1 LGGFRFAQVSLDEPM
16 KLAIVASHPVQY
28 YAPLFRT
35 LARQLDLTVFY
46 GHRDTNEDQA
56 RAGFG
61 VGFAWDVDLL
71 SGYEYVFLE
80 NTASNPGLGRFGG
93 VDTPEIDARLRNGGF
108 DGLLLLGWYL
118 KSFIQALVAAKR
130 AGIPVM
136 VRGDSQLG
144 TPRSSIKTLMKTAVY
159 PLFLRQF
166 DAALVVGERN
176 RAYWR
181 HYGYPDA
188 RMFDSPHCIDNAW
201 FAERA
206 TPVAR
211 AAVRDRF
218 AIPSET
224 RIALFAGK
232 LLEFKRPGDFIASV
246 AAARARG
253 VPVEAMIAGSGSLES
268 EVRAQALT
276 LGVPLHM
283 LGFCNQ
289 SEMPGA
295 YAAADVL
302 VLPSTGRET
311 WGLVANEALAC
322 GCPVILSDAV
332 GSAPD
337 LATDPRV
344 GQTFPLGDADAC
356 GQRIA
361 AMLARPRE
369 RQAIADIS
377 ARYSLAAGA
386 EGVIRALTAVART

>member
-1 LGGFRFAQVSLDEPM
+1 M
-16 KLAIVASHPVQY
+16 KLAVVASHPVQY

-35 LARQLDLTVFY
+35 LARQIDLTVFY
-46 GHRDTNEDQA
+46 GHRDTSEDQA

-71 SGYEYVFLE
+71 SGYDHVFLE
-80 NTASNPGLGRFGG
+80 NKARNPGLGRFGG
-93 VDTPEIDARLRNGGF
+93 VDTPQIGARLRSGGF
-108 DGLLLLGWYL
+108 DGVLLLGWYL

-144 TPRSSIKTLMKTAVY
+144 TPRSSIKTLVKSATY

-181 HYGYPDA
+181 HYGYPAA
-188 RMFDSPHCIDNAW
+188 RMFDSPHCIDTAW

-211 AAVRDRF
+211 DAVRDRF
-218 AIPSET
+218 AIAPDKK
-224 RIALFAGK
+224 IALFAGK
-232 LLEFKRPGDFIASV
+232 LLEFKRPGDFIAGV
-246 AAARARG
+246 AAARAHG
-253 VPVEAMIAGSGSLES
+253 VAVEAMIAGSGPLDAD
-268 EVRAQALT
+268 VRAQALA

-322 GCPVILSDAV
+322 GCPVVLSEAV

-337 LATDPRV
+337 LAADARV
-344 GQTFPLGDADAC
+344 GQTFPLGDTDAC
-356 GQRIA
+356 GRRLA
-361 AMLARPRE
+361 SMLARSPD
-369 RQAIADIS
+369 RQAIAAMS
-377 ARYSLAAGA
+377 KRYSLDAAAAG
-386 EGVIRALTAVART
+386 ITRALAAIAQG

>member
-1 LGGFRFAQVSLDEPM
+1 M

-46 GHRDTNEDQA
+46 GHRDTVEDQA

-71 SGYEYVFLE
+71 SGYDHVFLD
-80 NTASNPGLGRFGG
+80 NTARKPGLGRFGG
-93 VDTPEIDARLRNGGF
+93 VDTPEIGTRLRSGGF
-108 DGLLLLGWYL
+108 NGVLLLGWYL
-118 KSFIQALVAAKR
+118 KGFIQALAAARR

-144 TPRSSIKTLMKTAVY
+144 TPRSSAKTLVKAALY

-166 DAALVVGERN
+166 DAALIVGERN
-176 RAYWR
+176 RAYWQ
-181 HYGYPDA
+181 HYRYPA
-188 RMFDSPHCIDNAW
+188 TQMFTSPHCVDSAW

-206 TPVAR
+206 TPAAR
-211 AAVRDRF
+211 ALLRNRL
-218 AIPSET
+218 AIAPDT
-224 RIALFAGK
+224 PVALFAGK
-232 LLEFKRPGDFIASV
+232 LLEFKRPRDFIAGV
-246 AAARARG
+246 AAARAQG
-253 VPVEAMIAGSGSLES
+253 VPVEAMIAGSGPLEAS
-268 EVRAQALT
+268 VRAQAQA

-302 VLPSTGRET
+302 VLPSTARET

-322 GCPVILSDAV
+322 GRPIVLSDAV

-337 LATDPRV
+337 LAKDGRI
-344 GQTFPLGDADAC
+344 GQTFPLGDAAAC
-356 GQRIA
+356 GKRLA
-361 AMLARPRE
+361 AMLDVPPD
-369 RQAIADIS
+369 RQAIADMS
-377 ARYSLAAGA
+377 HRHSLGAGADGVVRALAAIAG
-386 EGVIRALTAVART
+386 R

>member
-1 LGGFRFAQVSLDEPM
+1 M

-35 LARQLDLTVFY
+35 LAQRVDLTVFY
-46 GHRDTNEDQA
+46 AHRDTSDDQA

-71 SGYEYVFLE
+71 SGYRSEFLD
-80 NTASNPGLGRFGG
+80 NCARNPGLGRFGG
-93 VDTPEIDARLRNGGF
+93 VDTPEIGAKLRAGGF
-108 DGLLLLGWYL
+108 DGVLVLGWYL
-118 KSFIQALVAAKR
+118 KSFIQALVAARR

-144 TPRSSIKTLMKTAVY
+144 TPRSSAKTLIKTALY

-166 DAALVVGERN
+166 AAALVVGERN

-181 HYGYPDA
+181 HYGYPA
-188 RMFDSPHCIDNAW
+188 TRMFASPHCIDNAW

-206 TPVAR
+206 TPAAR
-211 AAVRDRF
+211 AAVRTRF
-218 AIPSET
+218 GLGLDTPV
-224 RIALFAGK
+224 ALFAGK
-232 LLEFKRPGDFIASV
+232 LLDFKRPGDFIAGV
-246 AAARARG
+246 AAARAGG
-253 VPVEAMIAGSGSLES
+253 VPVEAMIAGSGPLEAS
-268 EVRAQALT
+268 VREQAVA

-302 VLPSTGRET
+302 VLPSTARET

-322 GCPVILSDAV
+322 GRPVLLSDAV
-332 GSAPD
+332 GSAAD
-337 LATDPRV
+337 LTTDPRV
-344 GQTFPLGDADAC
+344 GQTFPLGDTQAC
-356 GQRIA
+356 GKALA
-361 AMLARPRE
+361 AMLAKVPDRN
-369 RQAIADIS
+369 AIAEIS
-377 ARYSLAAGA
+377 NRYSLETAAD
-386 EGVIRALTAVART
+386 GVVRALAAISRR

>member
-1 LGGFRFAQVSLDEPM
+1 M
-16 KLAIVASHPVQY
+16 KLAVVASHPVQY

-35 LARQLDLTVFY
+35 LARQIDLTVFY
-46 GHRDTNEDQA
+46 GHRDTSEDQA

-71 SGYEYVFLE
+71 SGYDHVFLE
-80 NTASNPGLGRFGG
+80 NKARNPGLGRFGG
-93 VDTPEIDARLRNGGF
+93 VDTPQIGARLRSGGF
-108 DGLLLLGWYL
+108 DGVLLLGWYL

-130 AGIPVM
+130 ADIPVM

-144 TPRSSIKTLMKTAVY
+144 TPRSSIKTLVKSATY

-176 RAYWR
+176 RAYWQ
-181 HYGYPDA
+181 HYGYPAA
-188 RMFDSPHCIDNAW
+188 RMFDSPHCIDTAW

-218 AIPSET
+218 AIAPDKK
-224 RIALFAGK
+224 IALFAGK
-232 LLEFKRPGDFIASV
+232 LLEFKRPGDFIAGV
-246 AAARARG
+246 AAARAYG
-253 VPVEAMIAGSGSLES
+253 VAVEAMIAGSGPLDAD
-268 EVRAQALT
+268 VRAQALA

-322 GCPVILSDAV
+322 GCPVVLSDAV

-337 LATDPRV
+337 LAADARV
-344 GQTFPLGDADAC
+344 GQTFPLGDTDAC
-356 GQRIA
+356 GQRLA
-361 AMLARPRE
+361 SMLARSPD
-369 RQAIADIS
+369 RQAIADMS
-377 ARYSLAAGA
+377 KRYSLDAAAAG
-386 EGVIRALTAVART
+386 ITRALAAIAQG

>member
-1 LGGFRFAQVSLDEPM
+1 M

-35 LARQLDLTVFY
+35 LAQQLDLTVFY
-46 GHRDTNEDQA
+46 GHRDSSEDQA

-71 SGYEYVFLE
+71 SGYDHVFLD
-80 NTASNPGLGRFGG
+80 NTASNPGLGRFSG
-93 VDTPEIDARLRNGGF
+93 VDTPEIGDRLRSGGF
-108 DGLLLLGWYL
+108 DGVLLLGWYL
-118 KSFIQALVAAKR
+118 KSFIQALVVAKR
-130 AGIPVM
+130 AGISVM

-144 TPRSSIKTLMKTAVY
+144 TPRSSLKTLVKSAAY

-181 HYGYPDA
+181 HYGYPAA
-188 RMFDSPHCIDNAW
+188 RMFDSPHCIDTAW

-206 TPVAR
+206 TPAAR

-218 AIPSET
+218 AIAPDT

-232 LLEFKRPGDFIASV
+232 LLEFKRPGDFIAGV

-253 VPVEAMIAGSGSLES
+253 VPVEAMIAGSGPLEA
-268 EVRAQALT
+268 EVRAQAIA

-311 WGLVANEALAC
+311 WGLVANEALAS
-322 GCPVILSDAV
+322 GCPVVLSDAV

-337 LATDPRV
+337 LATDARV
-344 GQTFPLGDADAC
+344 GQTFPLGDVDAC
-356 GQRIA
+356 GQRLA
-361 AMLARPRE
+361 AMLSLSPDK
-369 RQAIADIS
+369 QAVAEIS
-377 ARYSLAAGA
+377 TRYSLDAAA
-386 EGVIRALTAVART
+386 QGVARALAAIPRS